1 MEMKPTLREKM
12 IEMLERLNSR
22 IKQLEQHI
30 EEYKE
35 NNMFEDAMKCDIKRS
50 QLLLVESDI
59 RKQLM

>member
-1 MEMKPTLREKM
+1 MKPTLREKM

-35 NNMFEDAMKCDIKRS
+35 KNMFEDAMKCDIKRS
-50 QLLLVESDI
+50 QLLLVESEI
-59 RKQLM
+59 RIQLM

>member
-35 NNMFEDAMKCDIKRS
+35 KNMFEDAMKCDIKRS

>member
-1 MEMKPTLREKM
+1 MKPTLREKM

-35 NNMFEDAMKCDIKRS
+35 KNMFEDAMKSDIKRS

-59 RKQLM
+59 RQQLM